1 MSDLA
6 LSLLTTLAE
15 LYSLRAEWDDLVG
28 AADGATVFQTWAWVT
43 SWYEHFGE
51 GKQLLIFAVRD
62 GAGRLVALA
71 PCSRS
76 SSATG
81 SFRLLHLLGRGN
93 DLTEY
98 VQILARP
105 EQESAATRFLFEAW
119 DRMSNQWDLLVLPV
133 VPGDGSF
140 VAEIR
145 R

>member
-15 LYSLRAEWDDLVG
+15 LYSLRAEWDELIGV
-28 AADGATVFQTWAWVT
+28 ADDASVFQTWAWAA
-43 SWYEHFGE
+43 SWYEHFGH

-62 GAGRLVALA
+62 TAGRLVALA

-105 EQESAATRFLFEAW
+105 EHLQAATRLLFEAW
-119 DRMSNQWDLLVLPV
+119 HCMSN
-133 VPGDGSF
+133 
-140 VAEIR
+140 
-145 R
+145 

>member
-1 MSDLA
+1 MSALA

-15 LYSLRAEWDDLVG
+15 LYSLRAEWDDLV
-28 AADGATVFQTWAWVT
+28 AVAEGATVFQTWAWAT
-43 SWYEHFGE
+43 SWYDAFGE

-62 GAGRLVALA
+62 AAGRLVALA

-76 SSATG
+76 SSASG

-105 EQESAATRFLFEAW
+105 EHEPAATRLFFEAW
-119 DRMSNQWDLLVLPV
+119 HRSSNQWDLLVL
-133 VPGDGSF
+133 
-140 VAEIR
+140 
-145 R
+145 